1 MKMTRRD
8 FIGTASALGG
18 GLLVSSRAAD
28 EALEAAM
35 TAGQSSRLASLA
47 GTWSCRLDPA
57 HRGMVEG
64 WQNGTVEEHR
74 VSLPGTTHTNGI
86 GPRYEKK
93 LISSL
98 TPVTNHVGP
107 AWYWRDIELSG
118 SDCNRHVE
126 LSLERCCWESFVWLN
141 GKALGTRDSLV
152 APHEYD
158 LSAAVRPG
166 TNRLTVMIDNSNL
179 KNKAANAGTK
189 LAEAEELLMVENAE
203 KRLKCGGHHTLFLGY
218 VWNGITGWMNLRV
231 RPRVRIAIPRVYPDV
246 RQRKI
251 SVRCTIINDLDQ
263 PVAARLNVSAG
274 GLQARGLDLHT
285 TTEMAAIE
293 PGRQTVTVEM
303 DMGDDVR
310 LWSEHT
316 PELYRL
322 VASLVSTH
330 GTDRHETE
338 FGMRE
343 LSQAGTRLAING
355 RPVFLRGAL
364 ENFVHPLTGYPPADM
379 ASWMEILGVNKA
391 HGLNHVRFH
400 TCCPP
405 EAAFAAA
412 DRLGIML
419 NVELPGCSG
428 GEPDEAVTTDYLQ
441 AEALRILD
449 TFGNHPSFC
458 MLTMGNEVLTDE
470 RDQREQTLLMAR
482 VARCKE
488 HDPRHLYCCTAQA
501 YTKGR
506 DDDFYQTA
514 WPNGATAK
522 ERHQGEPLRGF
533 RWNGGDV
540 VNDSRFNTRA
550 PETTMDYRDGI
561 AGIDRPVITHE
572 VGMWAVYPDISEIP
586 MFNGVLKP
594 FNLEIIRDYMEAM
607 GTIHLADSF
616 VQASG
621 QLGLLL
627 YKEEIESA
635 LRTPGLAGFQ
645 LLGLHDHPPQGTST
659 VGMITALRK
668 SKGIVTPAR
677 FSQFCGETVPLVRLR
692 KRTFTTDET
701 FEADVDLAHYG
712 PADLLDKRFAWRLL
726 SAGGDVRAKGEF
738 AAKPLPTGELT
749 RLGSISVA
757 LSQFH
762 APEKFRIEVYQHDG
776 PAMNS
781 WDCWVYHP
789 PVICQPKNILWANSW
804 SAELATRVA
813 AGQTTILELGREQ
826 IPHARRGCFTS
837 LLWNP
842 IMKRHHRSQ
851 TMGIL
856 CDPAHPALSGFPTE
870 AHTNWQWWDVI
881 HPSLVMD
888 LDGMSPRPEPV
899 VRMIDS
905 FIGNHCLGLMFEVK
919 LGEGRLFVTSLD
931 LSNDLATRHAARQ
944 LRQCL
949 LDYVASDAFRPQ
961 VAILP
966 GEIDR
971 LIEAHRRKPVVPTR
985 TEVVAR
991 FDQPVVRESPARQ
1004 PEKKTE

>member
-1 MKMTRRD
+1 
-8 FIGTASALGG
+8 
-18 GLLVSSRAAD
+18 
-28 EALEAAM
+28 M
-35 TAGQSSRLASLA
+35 TAGQSTRMVALA

-57 HRGMVEG
+57 HRGMAEG

-86 GPRYEKK
+86 GPKYEKK
-93 LISSL
+93 LISNL
-98 TPVTNHVGP
+98 TPVTNHVGL
-107 AWYWRDIELSG
+107 AWYWRDVELSEG
-118 SDCNRHVE
+118 DCNQLVE

-152 APHEYD
+152 APHVYD
-158 LSAAVRPG
+158 LSPAVKPG
-166 TNRLTVMIDNSNL
+166 TNRLTIMIDNSNL
-179 KNKAANAGTK
+179 KNKATNAGTK
-189 LAEAEELLMVENAE
+189 MAETEELVMVENAE

-218 VWNGITGWMNLRV
+218 TWNGITGRMELRV
-231 RPRVRIAIPRVYPDV
+231 RPRVRISTPQVYPDV
-246 RQRKI
+246 RQKKI
-251 SVRCTIINDLDQ
+251 SVRCTVINDLDK
-263 PVAARLNVSAG
+263 PVTARLTVNAG

-285 TTEMAAIE
+285 TAELAEIE

-303 DMGDDVR
+303 DMGEDVR

-322 VASLVSTH
+322 EASLVSAH
-330 GTDRHETE
+330 GMDRHETE
-338 FGMRE
+338 FGMRK

-355 RPVFLRGAL
+355 RPTFLRGAL
-364 ENFVHPLTGYPPADM
+364 ENFIHPLTGYPPTDM
-379 ASWMEILGVNKA
+379 GSWMAILGANKT

-400 TCCPP
+400 SCCPP

-412 DRLGIML
+412 DRLGMIL

-470 RDQREQTLLMAR
+470 KDQWMQTLLMAR
-482 VARCKE
+482 VARCKA
-488 HDPRHLYCCTAQA
+488 HDPRHRYCCTAQA

-506 DDDFYQTA
+506 DDDFYLTA

-540 VNDSRFNTRA
+540 VDDSRFNTRA
-550 PETTMDYRDGI
+550 PETTTDYREGI
-561 AGIDRPVITHE
+561 AGIDRSVITHE

-586 MFNGVLKP
+586 RFNGVLKP
-594 FNLEIIRDYMEAM
+594 FNLEIIRDYMEAKR
-607 GTIHLADSF
+607 TIHLADAF

-621 QLGLLL
+621 QLSLLL

-659 VGMITALRK
+659 VGMITALRE

-677 FSQFCGETVPLVRLR
+677 FRQFCGETVPLARLG

-701 FEADVDLAHYG
+701 FQAEVDLAHYV
-712 PADLLDKRFAWRLL
+712 PSDLPKARFAWRVL
-726 SAGGDVRAKGEF
+726 SDDGDVCAKGEF
-738 AAKPLPTGELT
+738 VGKRLPTGALA

-757 LSQFH
+757 LSRFP
-762 APEKFRIEVYQHDG
+762 APEKFRLEVSQQDG
-776 PAMNS
+776 GAMNS
-781 WDCWVYHP
+781 WDCWVYPP
-789 PVICQPKNILWANSW
+789 PVVSKPKDDLWAKSW

-813 AGQTTILELGREQ
+813 AGQTAILELGREQ

-881 HPSLVMD
+881 HPSLVLD
-888 LDGMSPRPEPV
+888 LDGMSPRPEPI

-905 FIGNHCLGLMFEVK
+905 FIGNHCLSLIFEVK
-919 LGEGRLFVTSLD
+919 LGKGRLLVTSLD
-931 LSNDLATRHAARQ
+931 LSKDLATRHAARQ
-944 LRQCL
+944 LRQSL
-949 LDYVASDAFRPQ
+949 LEYVASDAFRPS
-961 VAILP
+961 VAIVP
-966 GEIDR
+966 EDIEK
-971 LIEAHRRKPVVPTR
+971 LIEAHRQKPVVPTQA
-985 TEVVAR
+985 EVVAQ
-991 FDQPVVRESPARQ
+991 FDQTVVRESPARQ
-1004 PEKKTE
+1004 QEKRTE